1 MLNCI
6 YIFKEQF
13 SGHFVNY
20 FGSIFESGFMKKIY
34 YNLIYN
40 TKIQYFL
47 IIGIKLIKL
56 AKLKVQTIIWTN
68 LIQ

>member
-6 YIFKEQF
+6 NIFREQF
-13 SGHFVNY
+13 SGRFVNC
-20 FGSIFESGFMKKIY
+20 FGSIFKSGFMKKNIL

-56 AKLKVQTIIWTN
+56 AKLKVQTII
-68 LIQ
+68 